1 MGARV
6 TQVFESANSLVPQ
19 QYAGDATYTT
29 EVDNAAKAVGNKY
42 TGYVL
47 RSLLG
52 KEVALLS
59 NC

>member
-1 MGARV
+1 M